1 MEEEQPKNGSIVHI
15 ELPCKDVARAKK
27 FYGDIFGWTFEDVP
41 EMNYTLFQAP
51 SGPGGGLFV
60 PEQFN
65 PGGTLNYLLVD
76 SVDETSKRIQAAG
89 GKILVPKSEVPG
101 QGWFAIFQDP
111 EGTTLALWKNVPRP
125 EE

>member
-1 MEEEQPKNGSIVHI
+1 MAEEPKLGSVVHI
-15 ELPCKDVARAKK
+15 ELPCKDVERAKK
-27 FYGDIFGWTFEDVP
+27 FYGDIFDWKFEDYP
-41 EMNYTLFQAP
+41 DMNYTTFEAP

-60 PEQFN
+60 PEEFN

-76 SVDETSKRIQAAG
+76 SVEEASSKIEAGG

-101 QGWFAIFQDP
+101 MGWFAIFQDP
-111 EGTTLALWKNVPRP
+111 EGTKMALWKGSPQS